1 MFLNFVE
8 ASNGTWRRSTSIV
21 RTRIASNQ
29 GNKIIHTNNSF
40 FTTGGGR
47 EEKSSRQP
55 DKFNPKQIKEVL
67 TLLNEQLAQ

>member
-8 ASNGTWRRSTSIV
+8 ASNGIWRRSTSIV

-29 GNKIIHTNNSF
+29 GNKIIQTNNSF